1 MTVRTSASSTLR
13 ISAGVPATFD
23 SAGYAALSYTTIGEV
38 TNMGE
43 LGRDFQLVTHN
54 PIATRGTQKFKGSFN
69 EGAMSLQLGLDTDDA
84 GQIIAKAASLSDNA
98 YAFKLTTANGDV
110 YYFQALTMNF
120 KVGVNDVNSITSAT
134 INLEITT
141 SNTGVGIVEVLS

>member
-1 MTVRTSASSTLR
+1 MTVRTSATSTLR
-13 ISAGVPATFD
+13 ISAGTPVTFD
-23 SAGYAALSYTTIGEV
+23 AAGYAALSFTTIGEV

-69 EGAMSLQLGLDTDDA
+69 EGTMALQLGLDTDDA
-84 GQIIAKAASLSDNA
+84 GQIIAKAGSLSDNA

-110 YYFQALTMNF
+110 YYFQALVMNF

-141 SNTGVGIVEVLS
+141 SNTGVGIVEVLA